1 MMKRRAF
8 IAAAGASLGAA
19 RSGHL
24 STAGDTEAIQQ
35 LIKDCYSIYYTDR
48 DRSRYR
54 ALLTDDY
61 LLLEKGEIMD
71 ADADSALM
79 PAPGSDY
86 RRTDS
91 FDFRRLKVQGDVGYI
106 VYIVKS
112 DIMNKK
118 KTPQN
123 VTGRWLESA
132 IVRRS
137 GQRWRI
143 ALLHSTQIMKR
154 AP

>member
-1 MMKRRAF
+1 MKRREF
-8 IAAAGASLGAA
+8 LAAAGVTLGAA
-19 RSGHL
+19 RTHRL
-24 STAGDTEAIQQ
+24 STPGGERAIQQ

-48 DRSRYR
+48 DRPRYR

-61 LLLEKGEIMD
+61 LLLEKGEIL
-71 ADADSALM
+71 DADSDAALM

-86 RRTDS
+86 KRTDS
-91 FDFRRLKVQGDVGYI
+91 FDFRRTKLQGDIAYV

-112 DIMNKK
+112 EITNKK

-143 ALLHSTQIMKR
+143 ALLHSTQIMKP
-154 AP
+154 AS